1 MRRPNP
7 GALLICLFPV
17 VAGAQDKV
25 NPGALTLQD
34 FSRRVTEYAKLHN
47 TAKAQFHGLKPT
59 TSAGEIQEYERHLAH
74 RLREQRSTITQGN
87 IFTPEIAA
95 EFKRLIGI
103 SLQGP
108 EAARIRTTLDH
119 ASPVRLTSIRVNRT
133 YPPGVPLQTT
143 PPSLLLNLPPLP
155 PELEYRVV
163 DHTLIL
169 RDSDANLIV
178 DYIPNAI
185 P

>member
-7 GALLICLFPV
+7 GVLAACLFPV
-17 VAGAQDKV
+17 VAGGQDKV
-25 NPGALTLQD
+25 NQGALTLQD
-34 FSRRVTEYAKLHN
+34 FSRRVTEYVKLHN
-47 TAKAQFHGLKPT
+47 TAKAQVHGLKPT
-59 TSAGEIQEYERHLAH
+59 TSAEQIQEYERHLAH
-74 RLREQRSTITQGN
+74 RLREQRYTVAQGN

-103 SLQGP
+103 TLQGS
-108 EAARIRTTLDH
+108 EAARIRATLDH
-119 ASPVRLTSIRVNRT
+119 ASPVRLTSIRVNHT

-185 P
+185 L